1 MELTETMKE
10 AFKES
15 AKVLKGSERRL
26 FMARIVKAL
35 GKGGQRRAE
44 SELGWNRQTI
54 RKGSHELESGFRC
67 YDNFANRGR
76 KPAEAHLPDL
86 LADIKV
92 IAESASQTD
101 PTFKSTRLYIRLSAA
116 AVRKQ
121 LSEQEKYQNTKLPSD
136 EVIRTKL
143 NQLGYHLQKV
153 RKTQPLK
160 KLPETDA
167 IFEELAQVNAATD
180 ADETA
185 LRLSI
190 DAKGTIGL
198 ALLSRGGFNRIKIK
212 ALDHDFRPA
221 NKVTPV
227 GIFLPQYN
235 QLYIFLTTGPVTSD
249 LLVDC
254 IHDVWLMIAEE
265 FPLVNTLVLNQDNGP
280 ECHSRRTQFMHR
292 ITQLADQFQLTVRLA
307 YYPPYHSKYNPI
319 ERVWGVLENYWNGFL
334 LDTVETVIQ
343 LAQNMT
349 YNGVHPLVETVKTIY
364 HTGVKLTQK
373 AMAIL
378 EERFE
383 RLPNLEKWFV
393 LIRPLPT

>member
-10 AFKES
+10 ALKEN

-101 PTFKSTRLYIRLSAA
+101 PTFQSTRLYIRLSAA